1 MRQMA
6 IWIDHK
12 EAHVFH
18 VTDATFDEVTVSS
31 PPHHLHRHP
40 RNQETKIRN
49 HPQDESRFFDDVVHA
64 LAGAQ
69 EILIM
74 GPSVTKLRF
83 FRYAQQ
89 QVPGVASH
97 VVGMESAD
105 HPTDRQLIA
114 HIRDYFHGERP
125 SLDLAP

>member
-6 IWIDHK
+6 IWIDHQ

-18 VTDATFDEVTVSS
+18 VTDATSDEVTVSS
-31 PPHHLHRHP
+31 PPHHVHRHP
-40 RNQETKIRN
+40 KNQETKIRN
-49 HPQDESRFFDDVVHA
+49 HPQDEPRFFDDVVHA
-64 LAGAQ
+64 LAGAE

-83 FRYAQQ
+83 FRYTQQ
-89 QVPGVASH
+89 HVPTVASH
-97 VVGMESAD
+97 VVGVESAD

-114 HIRDYFHGERP
+114 HIRHYFHTERP
-125 SLDLAP
+125 PLGLAP